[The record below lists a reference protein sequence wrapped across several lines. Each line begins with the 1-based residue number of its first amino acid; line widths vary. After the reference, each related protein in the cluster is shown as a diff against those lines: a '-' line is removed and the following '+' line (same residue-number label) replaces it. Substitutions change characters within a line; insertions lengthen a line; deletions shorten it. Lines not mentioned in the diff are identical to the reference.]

1 MLLGPPSKTY
11 SEKLGWLLRTGVWR
25 FATFL
30 DECLVLF
37 LLVLLKTRPWCAN
50 KTIFAPEY
58 FCGAAPSWRRLHF
71 FRKIKMLYYKN
82 TNFRP
87 RSLPRDS
94 KMVKISPQRPPGDPQ
109 MAKMESQRAPNDVH
123 DHPKDPPRAP
133 KGSTRRPRGPP
144 SLSSERFWVPR
155 GPCGAFKI
163 LTFSLRKSVVF
174 EFGPGAV
181 RRRPQTRSLTPERD
195 PAGPKLAK
203 WRQGPPPGGK
213 SF

>member
-1 MLLGPPSKTY
+1 MLLGPPSKAYSKKLGWIPRTGVRRLNEVPPDSRMRVAPRRQTLLLGPPSKTY
-11 SEKLGWLLRTGVWR
+11 SKKLGWLLRTGVRR

-30 DECLVLF
+30 NECLVLF
-37 LLVLLKTRPWCAN
+37 LLVLLKTCFWCAN

-94 KMVKISPQRPPGDPQ
+94 KMVKINPQRPPGDPQ
-109 MAKMESQRAPNDVH
+109 MAKMESQRAPKDAH

-133 KGSTRRPRGPP
+133 KAST
-144 SLSSERFWVPR
+144 
-155 GPCGAFKI
+155 
-163 LTFSLRKSVVF
+163 
-174 EFGPGAV
+174 
-181 RRRPQTRSLTPERD
+181 
-195 PAGPKLAK
+195 
-203 WRQGPPPGGK
+203 
-213 SF
+213 